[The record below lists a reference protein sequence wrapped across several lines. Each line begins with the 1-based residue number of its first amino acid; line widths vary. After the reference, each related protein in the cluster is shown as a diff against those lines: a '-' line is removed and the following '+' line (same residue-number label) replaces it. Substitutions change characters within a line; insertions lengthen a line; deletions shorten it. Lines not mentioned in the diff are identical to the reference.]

1 MICLLYPDRNTP
13 PNSFPQTYISSKH
26 PNMLDS
32 LSSYTDLASL
42 MASMLQQIFT
52 TTDYAITVPFD
63 IKSLSYF
70 SLLKV
75 KTLWQT
81 KARWYWFDK
90 ACKDDK
96 DAGTRLGT
104 LRFLPY
110 EIRQQIFQIVLEDY
124 FDEVEEQLGQQNP
137 TLKRWRYRYIDS
149 VNRPMLQI
157 EFEGRHCC
165 CKRDKVPNVFD
176 LRSYFGVRQATER
189 LPMSLRL
196 ASPSIQPEF
205 DCVFLSRSTFQFT
218 CPFIL
223 HEFLDQ
229 LSPFQQSQLKC
240 LKLSMFQWWRCA
252 SDSLTRRDQWMA
264 ACQRLPR
271 RLKYVEMQPPHRL
284 DDVPAFWTNR
294 STGIYFGQPIN
305 DEIKRITIE
314 PLEVLC
320 KKVSRASPRAVIS
333 WTRDVELGKEDY
345 AALDAVLA
353 ELEPWSEEWHIWR
366 NGTYRSK

>member
-1 MICLLYPDRNTP
+1 MICLLYPDRDTP

-42 MASMLQQIFT
+42 MSSMFQQIFT
-52 TTDYAITVPFD
+52 TADYAITVPFD

-70 SLLKV
+70 SLLKA
-75 KTLWQT
+75 KTLRQT
-81 KARWYWFDK
+81 KARWCWFDK
-90 ACKDDK
+90 ASKNDK

-110 EIRQQIFQIVLEDY
+110 EIRQQIFQIVLEEY
-124 FDEVEEQLGQQNP
+124 FDEVEEQLGQQNSIL
-137 TLKRWRYRYIDS
+137 TRWMYRYIGS
-149 VNRPMLQI
+149 VSRSRLQI
-157 EFEGRHCC
+157 HFEGLHCC
-165 CKRDKVPNVFD
+165 CERDKVPNIFD
-176 LRSYFGVRQATER
+176 LRSYFGVRQTNER

-205 DCVFLSRSTFQFT
+205 DCVFLSRSTFHFT
-218 CPFIL
+218 CPFTL
-223 HEFLDQ
+223 HQFLDQ

-240 LKLSMFQWWRCA
+240 MKLSMFQYWRCY
-252 SDSLTRRDQWMA
+252 SDALTHRDQWMA

-271 RLKYVEMQPPHRL
+271 ELKSVEIEPPYRLE
-284 DDVPAFWTNR
+284 DVPAFWKKR
-294 STGIYFGQPIN
+294 SPRFYFGPPNNANIR
-305 DEIKRITIE
+305 RIAIE
-314 PLEVLC
+314 LLEPLC

-333 WTRDVELGKEDY
+333 WTRDEELAREDH

-353 ELEPWSEEWHIWR
+353 ELEPWSVEWHTWMD
-366 NGTYRSK
+366 GTYRLE